1 MVSFSYHLVLS
12 YSSVIVKFNVIEFGS
27 SILQLVF
34 LGLLRINE
42 VLLLL
47 ASTLSLAL
55 LNAVLEDEKLT
66 FVDFK
71 AKEERALLQGFTK
84 AGSIRQVVFVQFLY
98 LGEAVKVGLHL
109 LQIGGKV
116 VLIGGLRG

>member
-1 MVSFSYHLVLS
+1 M
-12 YSSVIVKFNVIEFGS
+12 
-27 SILQLVF
+27 
-34 LGLLRINE
+34 
-42 VLLLL
+42 

-84 AGSIRQVVFVQFLY
+84 TGSICQVVFVKFLD
-98 LGEAVKVGLHL
+98 LSEAVKVGLHL

-116 VLIGGLRG
+116 V